1 MQYLVVIEQS
11 EHGYRAYAPDLPD
24 CVALADTEAEVLHL
38 IDESIHLHLEMMRE
52 EGVSI
57 PEPTVRSAYVEVRS

>member
-1 MQYLVVIEQS
+1 MQYLVIIERS

-38 IDESIHLHLEMMRE
+38 IHESIHLYLEMMRE
-52 EGVSI
+52 ERVSI
-57 PEPTVRSAYVEVRS
+57 PEPTARRAYVEVRL

>member
-11 EHGYRAYAPDLPD
+11 EHGYRAYTPDLPD

-52 EGVSI
+52 ERVSI
-57 PEPTVRSAYVEVRS
+57 PVPTARSAYVEVRS

>member
-1 MQYLVVIEQS
+1 MQYLVIIEQS

-38 IDESIHLHLEMMRE
+38 ILEMMRE
-52 EGVSI
+52 ERVSI
-57 PEPTVRSAYVEVRS
+57 PEPTARSAYVEVRS

>member
-1 MQYLVVIEQS
+1 MRYLVIIEQS

-38 IDESIHLHLEMMRE
+38 IHESIHLHLEVMRD
-52 EGVSI
+52 EGVPI
-57 PEPTVRSAYVEVRS
+57 PDPTARSAYVDVRS